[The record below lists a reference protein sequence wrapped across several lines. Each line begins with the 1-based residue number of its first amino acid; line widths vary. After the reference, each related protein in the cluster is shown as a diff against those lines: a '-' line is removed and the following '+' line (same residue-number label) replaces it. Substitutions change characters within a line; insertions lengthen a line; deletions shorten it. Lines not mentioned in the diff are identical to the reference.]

1 MHSNETICRKNPVE
15 QSMCAQSALSIRNR
29 PQKRKKKKKI
39 MFVYFLH
46 FQDLEPATLARNE
59 RTYENPKKCD
69 M

>member
-1 MHSNETICRKNPVE
+1 MRPSAERTQWSRACVHSQPSLLEIDPKKE
-15 QSMCAQSALSIRNR
+15 
-29 PQKRKKKKKI
+29 KRKKK

>member
-1 MHSNETICRKNPVE
+1 
-15 QSMCAQSALSIRNR
+15 
-29 PQKRKKKKKI
+29 